1 MIIQMAG
8 VSKLYQ
14 NGVSALQDINVSIEK
29 GEFVFLIGQSGAGKT
44 TFIRLLFGLL
54 PQIGRGRSIIRK
66 AARRYPY

>member
-1 MIIQMAG
+1 LIIQMAG

-44 TFIRLLFGLL
+44 TFSLDSKA
-54 PQIGRGRSIIRK
+54 RGR
-66 AARRYPY
+66 